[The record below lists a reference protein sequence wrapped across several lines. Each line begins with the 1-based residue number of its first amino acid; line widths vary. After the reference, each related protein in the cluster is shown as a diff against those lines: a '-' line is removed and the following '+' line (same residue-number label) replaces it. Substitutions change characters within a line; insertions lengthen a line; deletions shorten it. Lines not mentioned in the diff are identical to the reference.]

1 MAGEITSVLALG
13 RDSSGQASYGTNTI
27 QSYTT
32 GTDTNKTTS
41 TSAGG
46 MSVGEGVEIGAA
58 VLSNVLKSVAGYQA
72 AKKNYS
78 ILRQNYFNAER
89 AMETNIASL
98 RMQNEQRAAS
108 NRAQI
113 GAGGIKSDSFADVM
127 QANKII
133 EENDIA
139 VMRANLREQMYQDLR
154 QSVKDKYKAKQQA
167 VAGAIGFVAGAAAG
181 AMTGSPTA
189 AIALSRAGG
198 SLGQAFGG

>member
-1 MAGEITSVLALG
+1 MAETEGTSWWNTLWGGYQEVESQEPEKAG
-13 RDSSGQASYGTNTI
+13 SS
-27 QSYTT
+27 
-32 GTDTNKTTS
+32 
-41 TSAGG
+41 GG
-46 MSVGEGVEIGAA
+46 MSAGEGVQIGAA
-58 VLSNVLKSVAGYQA
+58 VLSNVLKGVACYQA

-89 AMETNIASL
+89 ALETNIASL

-113 GAGGIKSDSFADVM
+113 GASGIKSDSFADVM

-167 VAGAIGFVAGAAAG
+167 IAGGIGAVAGAGIG
-181 AMTGSPTA
+181 MLTGSPTA
-189 AIALSRAGG
+189 AIALSRAGS

>member
-1 MAGEITSVLALG
+1 MVNSVLNIGANNSRL
-13 RDSSGQASYGTNTI
+13 SETSG
-27 QSYTT
+27 
-32 GTDTNKTTS
+32 
-41 TSAGG
+41 SAGG

-58 VLSNVLKSVAGYQA
+58 VLSNVLKGVAGYQA

-89 AMETNIASL
+89 ALETNIASL

-113 GAGGIKSDSFADVM
+113 GASGIKSDSFADVM

-167 VAGAIGFVAGAAAG
+167 VAGAIGSVAGAAAG
-181 AMTGSPTA
+181 AMTGSPTV
-189 AIALSRAGG
+189 AIALSSAGG